1 MHIYHTICQMFSP
14 RVYDLP
20 SYGFLAKLMV
30 LDNDSIFA
38 SDSEGPYYFYN
49 IHATIVPLNT
59 PYQVHIAIE
68 ASRVHS
74 WVRLVMTFLLQ

>member
-1 MHIYHTICQMFSP
+1 
-14 RVYDLP
+14 
-20 SYGFLAKLMV
+20 MV
-30 LDNDSIFA
+30 LDNDSVFA
-38 SDSEGPYYFYN
+38 SDSEGTYYFYN
-49 IHATIVPLNT
+49 ILDTIVPLSI